1 LTVRVFLKNEEK
13 RREKELADAQPAVP
27 VLEAPVAKTAQEDV
41 AVQTTEPH
49 DEFVPVPAPAA
60 AESGVEATVL
70 NNGDNPSSED
80 GQDQNAR
87 VVPDDASSEGSVTPE
102 IILETA
108 ESRELARRSPTI
120 ELEPHVQEEP
130 VKPAFE
136 ERVVDTMTHTSSTTF
151 GPAPMATGFAN
162 NNWSGNEAYNPVA
175 TAATAMAG
183 MNAGMNAMNS
193 GMAGMQAMQAMSMNG
208 MNAMTGMNGGWGAMP
223 NMMGKLFCVFL
234 IFLH

>member
-27 VLEAPVAKTAQEDV
+27 VPEAPVVNAAQEDV

-49 DEFVPVPAPAA
+49 DEFVPVPAPA
-60 AESGVEATVL
+60 ESSVEATVL
-70 NNGDNPSSED
+70 NNGDKASSQD
-80 GQDQNAR
+80 GQNENAR
-87 VVPDDASSEGSVTPE
+87 VAPDDASSEASITPE

-136 ERVVDTMTHTSSTTF
+136 ERVIDTMTHTSSTTF
-151 GPAPMATGFAN
+151 GPAPVANDFAN
-162 NNWSGNEAYNPVA
+162 NNWSGNAGFNPVA

-183 MNAGMNAMNS
+183 MNAGMNAMSS
-193 GMAGMQAMQAMSMNG
+193 GMAGMQAMQAMSMSG
-208 MNAMTGMNGGWGAMP
+208 MNAMPGMNGGWGAMP